1 MYTLI
6 VFSAITI
13 SAPAARSC
21 LRIGHGSSKR
31 NEAFSRFHANKRLQR
46 LADKR
51 CGFLGAGQGPCFIQ
65 ECVVEIDR

>member
-21 LRIGHGSSKR
+21 LRIGHGTSQRK
-31 NEAFSRFHANKRLQR
+31 EAFSRFDAYKCLQR

-51 CGFLGAGQGPCFIQ
+51 CALLGAGQEPCFVQ

>member
-21 LRIGHGSSKR
+21 LRIGHGSSQRK
-31 NEAFSRFHANKRLQR
+31 EAVSRFDA
-46 LADKR
+46 
-51 CGFLGAGQGPCFIQ
+51 
-65 ECVVEIDR
+65 